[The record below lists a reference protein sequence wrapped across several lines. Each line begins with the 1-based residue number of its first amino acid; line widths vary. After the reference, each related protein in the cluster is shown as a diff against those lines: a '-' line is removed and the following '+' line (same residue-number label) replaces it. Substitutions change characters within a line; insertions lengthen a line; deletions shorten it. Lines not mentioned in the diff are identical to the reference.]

1 MLASHAMND
10 PSLHSRADR
19 HTSPMVAIIGGG
31 PAGLMAAE
39 ELANRGIEAH
49 VFDAMPSLGRKF
61 LLAGKT
67 GLNLTHSEAHEKF
80 VARFGNAAPALGPAI
95 NAFTPDALRQWVH
108 DLGIETFVGTS
119 GRVFPRTWKASP
131 LLRAW
136 LRRLAESGVRFHTR
150 HRWLGWTH
158 AGALRFATAEGET
171 TLMPAATIL
180 ALGGATWPRL
190 GSDGAWTAILAAEGL
205 PVTPLEP
212 ANCGFD
218 VAWSEYLRSHFAG
231 MPVKPVALDFEG
243 ETLRGEFVITS
254 RGVEGSA
261 IYALSAKL
269 REKIRI
275 NGSAKLF
282 LDLAPDRS
290 LDRLRQDLSR
300 PRGKHSLASHLRK
313 SVGMEGVKAALLRE
327 AGDIARLD
335 MTELAAAIKSTPL
348 TLIAPHPLE
357 RAISTAGGLDLAA
370 LDSNYMLTLKQGLFC
385 AGEMLDWEA
394 PTGGYLLTACMATG
408 RAAGRGAANYIAAQV

>member
-1 MLASHAMND
+1 MNE
-10 PSLHSRADR
+10 PTLHSRASR
-19 HTSPMVAIIGGG
+19 QASSIAAIIGGG

-39 ELANRGIEAH
+39 QLATQGIETH
-49 VFDAMPSLGRKF
+49 VFDAMPSFGRKF
-61 LLAGKT
+61 LLAGKS
-67 GLNLTHSEAHEKF
+67 GLNLTHSEAYEQF
-80 VARFGNAAPALGPAI
+80 VSRFGAAAPALGAALS
-95 NAFTPDALRQWVH
+95 AFTPDMLRQWVH
-108 DLGIETFVGTS
+108 ELGVETFIGTS

-150 HRWLGWTH
+150 HRWLGWTQE
-158 AGALRFATAEGET
+158 GALRFATVEGET
-171 TLMPAATIL
+171 TFTPAATIL
-180 ALGGATWPRL
+180 ALGGASWPRL
-190 GSDGAWTAILAAEGL
+190 GADGAWTTILAPEGL
-205 PVTPLEP
+205 PITPLEP

-218 VAWSEYLRSHFAG
+218 VAWSDHLRTHFAG
-231 MPVKPVALDFEG
+231 TPVKPVTLHLDG
-243 ETLRGEFVITS
+243 EALRGEFVVTS

-269 REKIRI
+269 REKIKSG
-275 NGSAKLF
+275 GSATVM

-290 LDRLRQDLSR
+290 LERLCQDLSR

-313 SVGMEGVKAALLRE
+313 SVGIEGVKAALLRE

-335 MTELAAAIKSTPL
+335 MLHLAAAIKSTPL
-348 TLIAPHPLE
+348 TLLAPHPLE

-370 LDSNYMLTLKQGLFC
+370 LDSRYMVILKPGLFC

-394 PTGGYLLTACMATG
+394 PTGGYLITACMATG
-408 RAAGRGAANYIAAQV
+408 RAAGRGAASYMTAKD